1 MRNLIISILMWL
13 SFIGC
18 SDKDGLLSPAEM
30 KEDIRFYFHM
40 IRDIHPDPYQR
51 YDSLT
56 FVRLEAEM
64 IESCSEPMAREDFGF
79 RLMKTRKFLDG
90 HVGVFDFFSPPGRY
104 HFPSVEFQGNLMLLG
119 NDTLL
124 AVRDSFA
131 SYTALDVDSMIPW
144 DQPSK
149 IRNENM
155 NLLLNLLLS
164 PANKSTMT
172 YTGVLKTANGT
183 RDTLICVDT
192 RRVKKNPIYTQPY
205 SSKVYP
211 EDSIAVL
218 YYNSCMIYG
227 EEDVKRYKEYVDT
240 FFDELKSKGIK
251 TLFIDVT
258 HNGGGSD
265 GNNSV
270 IINHLKAD
278 AFTSKVRMTGKK
290 AGVEEFINS
299 DLIKKFF
306 NENQEEKNYWM
317 ETFGNPIMEKGVA
330 FLEEYTPGRESG
342 YDGNVF
348 VIMGN
353 RTYSA
358 GADFCLTIKLSNAAI
373 LVGEKAGQYYP
384 ICGNVIKGTLP
395 NSKIIYQV
403 PSTEGFHEPET
414 LFEDGYICPDI
425 SYPLKEE
432 MGVEDYKEILSFSS
446 IP

>member
-1 MRNLIISILMWL
+1 MGNLIISILVCL

-18 SDKDGLLSPAEM
+18 SDKDGLLSPTEM

-90 HVGVFDFFSPPGRY
+90 HVGVFDFFSLPGRY
-104 HFPSVEFQGNLMLLG
+104 HFPSVEFQGDLMLLG

-131 SYTALDVDSMIPW
+131 SYSMIPW

-183 RDTLICVDT
+183 RDTLIYVDT

-205 SSKVYP
+205 SSKFYP

-227 EEDVKRYKEYVDT
+227 EEDVKHYEGYVNA
-240 FFDELKSKGIK
+240 FFDELKSKKIK

-278 AFTSKVRMTGKK
+278 AFTSKVRMTGKR
-290 AGVEEFINS
+290 AGIEEYLKS
-299 DLIKKFF
+299 DLVKKFF
-306 NENQEEKNYWM
+306 NENETTKNYWL

-330 FLEEYTPGRESG
+330 VLEESAPARESG
-342 YDGNVF
+342 YEGNVF

-358 GADFCLTIKLSNAAI
+358 GADFCLSIKAFKAAT

-384 ICGNVIKGTLP
+384 ICGNAIRGTLP
-395 NSKIIYQV
+395 NSKVMYQI
-403 PSTEGFHEPET
+403 PSTEAFYEPET
-414 LFEDGYICPDI
+414 LFENGYICPDI

>member
-1 MRNLIISILMWL
+1 MGNLIISILVCL

-18 SDKDGLLSPAEM
+18 SDKDGLLSPTEM

-90 HVGVFDFFSPPGRY
+90 HVGVFDFFSLPGRY
-104 HFPSVEFQGNLMLLG
+104 HFPSVEFQVDLMLLG

-183 RDTLICVDT
+183 RDTLIYVDT

-205 SSKVYP
+205 SSKFYP

-227 EEDVKRYKEYVDT
+227 EEDVKHYEGYVNA
-240 FFDELKSKGIK
+240 FFDELKSKKIK

-278 AFTSKVRMTGKK
+278 AFTSKVRMTGKR
-290 AGVEEFINS
+290 AGIEEYLKS
-299 DLIKKFF
+299 DLVKKFF
-306 NENQEEKNYWM
+306 NENETTKNYWL

-330 FLEEYTPGRESG
+330 VLEESAPARESG
-342 YDGNVF
+342 YEGNVF

-358 GADFCLTIKLSNAAI
+358 GADFCLSIKAFKAAT

-384 ICGNVIKGTLP
+384 ICGNAIRGTLP
-395 NSKIIYQV
+395 NSKVMYQI
-403 PSTEGFHEPET
+403 PSTEAFYEPET
-414 LFEDGYICPDI
+414 LFENGYICPDI

>member
-1 MRNLIISILMWL
+1 MGNLIISILVCL

-18 SDKDGLLSPAEM
+18 SDKDGLLSPTEM

-90 HVGVFDFFSPPGRY
+90 HVGVFDFFSLPGRY
-104 HFPSVEFQGNLMLLG
+104 HFPSVEFQGDLMLLG

-183 RDTLICVDT
+183 RDTLIYVDT

-205 SSKVYP
+205 SSKFYP

-227 EEDVKRYKEYVDT
+227 EEDVKHYEGYVNA
-240 FFDELKSKGIK
+240 FFDELKSKKIK

-278 AFTSKVRMTGKK
+278 AFTSKVRMTGKR
-290 AGVEEFINS
+290 AGIEEYLKS
-299 DLIKKFF
+299 DLVKKFF
-306 NENQEEKNYWM
+306 NENETTKNYWL

-330 FLEEYTPGRESG
+330 VLEESAPARESG
-342 YDGNVF
+342 YEGNVF

-358 GADFCLTIKLSNAAI
+358 GADFCLSIKAFKAAT

-384 ICGNVIKGTLP
+384 ICGNAIRGTLP
-395 NSKIIYQV
+395 NSKVMYQI
-403 PSTEGFHEPET
+403 PSTEAFYEPET
-414 LFEDGYICPDI
+414 LFENGYICPDI

-432 MGVEDYKEILSFSS
+432 IGVEDYKEILSFSS

>member
-104 HFPSVEFQGNLMLLG
+104 HFPSVEFQGDLMLLG

-144 DQPSK
+144 DLPSK

-192 RRVKKNPIYTQPY
+192 RRVKKNPIYTQAY
-205 SSKVYP
+205 SSKFYP

-227 EEDVKRYKEYVDT
+227 EEDVKHYEGYVNA
-240 FFDELKSKGIK
+240 FFDELKSKKIK

-265 GNNSV
+265 RNNSV

-278 AFTSKVRMTGKK
+278 AFTSKVRMTGKR
-290 AGVEEFINS
+290 AGIEEYLKS
-299 DLIKKFF
+299 DLVKKIFSE
-306 NENQEEKNYWM
+306 NETTKNYWL
-317 ETFGNPIMEKGVA
+317 ETFGNLIMEKGVA
-330 FLEEYTPGRESG
+330 VLEESAPARKSG
-342 YDGNVF
+342 YEGNVF

-358 GADFCLTIKLSNAAI
+358 GADFCLSIKAFKAAT

-384 ICGNVIKGTLP
+384 ICGNAIRGTLP
-395 NSKIIYQV
+395 NSKVMYQI
-403 PSTEGFHEPET
+403 PSTEAFYEPET

>member
-1 MRNLIISILMWL
+1 MRNLIISILIWL

-30 KEDIRFYFHM
+30 KEDIQFYFHM

-64 IESCSEPMAREDFGF
+64 IESCSEPMAKKDFGF

-90 HVGVFDFFSPPGRY
+90 HVGVSDFFSPPGRY
-104 HFPSVEFQGNLMLLG
+104 HFPSVEFHGDLMLLG

-192 RRVKKNPIYTQPY
+192 RRAKKNPIYAQPY

-211 EDSIAVL
+211 EDSMAVL

-227 EEDVKRYKEYVDT
+227 EEDVKHYKGYVDA

-270 IINHLKAD
+270 IINRLKSD

-290 AGVEEFINS
+290 AGVEAYLKS
-299 DLIKKFF
+299 DLVKKFF
-306 NENQEEKNYWM
+306 SENKTSKNSWL

-330 FLEEYTPGRESG
+330 VLEESAPARKSG
-342 YDGNVF
+342 YEGSVF

-353 RTYSA
+353 RTFSA
-358 GADFCLTIKLSNAAI
+358 GADFCLSIKALKAAT

-384 ICGNVIKGTLP
+384 ICGNAIRGTLP
-395 NSKIIYQV
+395 NSKIMYQI
-403 PSTEGFHEPET
+403 PSTEAFYEPET

-425 SYPLKEE
+425 LYPLKEE
-432 MGVEDYKEILSFSS
+432 MGVEDYKEILRFSS

>member
-1 MRNLIISILMWL
+1 MGNLIISILVCL

-18 SDKDGLLSPAEM
+18 SDKDGLLSPTEM

-90 HVGVFDFFSPPGRY
+90 HVGVFDFFSLPGRY
-104 HFPSVEFQGNLMLLG
+104 HFPSVEFQGDLMLLG

-164 PANKSTMT
+164 PANKRTMT

-183 RDTLICVDT
+183 RDTLIYVDT

-205 SSKVYP
+205 SSKFYP

-227 EEDVKRYKEYVDT
+227 EEDVKHYEGYVNA
-240 FFDELKSKGIK
+240 FFDELKSKKIK

-278 AFTSKVRMTGKK
+278 AFTSKVRMTGKR
-290 AGVEEFINS
+290 AGIEEYLKS
-299 DLIKKFF
+299 DLVKKFF
-306 NENQEEKNYWM
+306 NENETTKNYWL

-330 FLEEYTPGRESG
+330 VLEESAPARESG
-342 YDGNVF
+342 YEGNVF

-358 GADFCLTIKLSNAAI
+358 GADFCLSIKAFKAAT

-384 ICGNVIKGTLP
+384 ICGNAIRGTLP
-395 NSKIIYQV
+395 NSKVMYQI
-403 PSTEGFHEPET
+403 PSTEAFYEPET
-414 LFEDGYICPDI
+414 LFENGYICPDI

>member
-1 MRNLIISILMWL
+1 MGNLIISILVCL

-18 SDKDGLLSPAEM
+18 SDKDGLLSPTEM

-90 HVGVFDFFSPPGRY
+90 HVGVFDFFSLPGRY
-104 HFPSVEFQGNLMLLG
+104 HFPSVEFQGDLMLLG

-183 RDTLICVDT
+183 RDTLIYVDT

-205 SSKVYP
+205 SSKFYP

-227 EEDVKRYKEYVDT
+227 EEDVKHYEGYVNA
-240 FFDELKSKGIK
+240 FFDELKSKKIK

-278 AFTSKVRMTGKK
+278 AFTSKVRMTGKR
-290 AGVEEFINS
+290 AGIEEYLKS
-299 DLIKKFF
+299 DLVKKFF
-306 NENQEEKNYWM
+306 NENETTKNYWL

-330 FLEEYTPGRESG
+330 VLEESAPARESG
-342 YDGNVF
+342 YEGNVF
-348 VIMGN
+348 VLMGN

-358 GADFCLTIKLSNAAI
+358 GADFCLSIKAFKAAT

-384 ICGNVIKGTLP
+384 ICGNAIRGTLP
-395 NSKIIYQV
+395 NSKVMYQI
-403 PSTEGFHEPET
+403 PSTEAFYEPET
-414 LFEDGYICPDI
+414 LFENGYICPDI